1 MADAIAAIRRHADL
15 ASATQHI
22 LQAFEK
28 SGLGNQAFA
37 DWLRI
42 IAKDIENVGE
52 RALSAASD
60 FR

>member
-1 MADAIAAIRRHADL
+1 MTSLAAIRRHADL

-28 SGLGNQAFA
+28 SGLGNQAYA

-42 IAKDIENVGE
+42 IAKDFENAGE
-52 RALSAASD
+52 RAI
-60 FR
+60 RQ